1 MALADLSGRHG
12 IARKVDVQA
21 ALGQQAL
28 ALDRGRVFL
37 ARTVIEDGRRRD
49 HGQLDV
55 DGNGMALIGPDLR
68 FLVIEGIALLVV
80 CAHDFF
86 QDSFI
91 DRILPADAGQQFFH
105 IGPAVPVQSHA
116 GHPGL
121 MAQDEAEVAADTR

>member
-1 MALADLSGRHG
+1 MHVFSGVLPSGNVGGEFLHSFVLE
-12 IARKVDVQA
+12 IFQH
-21 ALGQQAL
+21 L
-28 ALDRGRVFL
+28 GRVFL

-55 DGNGMALIGPDLR
+55 DGNGMALISPDLR
-68 FLVIEGIALLVV
+68 LLVIEGIALLVV

-86 QDSFI
+86 QDFFI